1 MARINTYAIDDN
13 VTSQDKWIG
22 TDVAGNVTKNFTPEN
37 VANWIN
43 KTNAV
48 GIAGQSNFKFQVD
61 LSPERLSGTISF
73 ELGSGDGT
81 AFSAINNIIISKY
94 GGDGNLILD
103 YLENLVGTYILLCQV
118 DDTNNFGVYQLGSL
132 TQLENEPNFYNAV
145 LSVQSSNGT
154 LTANEYYGVVAYP
167 ASSIVSVTGL
177 EAIDEGNGVG
187 WRLIGRDPDNYG
199 NIGLNA
205 IDFSNSDAVSTERG
219 STGRLSVTFGENNI
233 NQQTGSIVLG
243 QGQSAKITDIYQGS
257 NIITGYNSSVWGAT
271 YSSLIAVNRS
281 TIGVEGTNYTTNAI
295 YQNVIVGD
303 GINYYAGRDS
313 GAVGGG
319 LISGSTGVFTV
330 GVANEDLT
338 TTTSNWETAR
348 YNNYGPR
355 FIVGCGTF
363 TPTTG
368 VASVRQ
374 NGFVVMSDGT
384 ATFPILTNAK
394 IDAAGDYSAV
404 TKGWVNTA
412 TANNVDGSGTVNYI
426 PKWTDTDTIGN
437 SIIQNIGNN
446 VGINLTPSIPG
457 LTVNGNIF
465 ATGGNYYIDSD
476 RYLFWGNNSANI
488 KGISGNSL
496 QFSGGIIGGS
506 TQMILTAGG
515 NVGIGTTSPSQGL
528 HVVDAGGIVAEF
540 ESSNNSVSTM
550 QLTNSSGDSAYFGV
564 SGTSLTLGVGA
575 FDSNDLRITSGGN
588 VGIGTIS
595 PIYKLDV
602 NGEIRSDGLRLNL
615 SATTQRAVTS
625 TGADSIQI
633 GDAGV
638 NDIRFKNVAG
648 TVLDIKSSG
657 YVGIGTTS
665 PTLGRLHVAQSSD
678 SVTSGIAVEGI
689 SGGNSMRLWLD
700 GSTRKINAGGASTMI
715 QFDTSQVAFPNGNV
729 GIGTTSPVKKLDI
742 IGTNGNQFRISN
754 TENDLTLKNA
764 YHQVRH
770 YNNAEEDFLWSL
782 AQSDPSHNTLY
793 LGGSSSVAN
802 AATKIKFYTAANN
815 TTLIG
820 SERMIIDSSGNVG
833 IGTTN
838 PQQKLHVLGYGFF
851 ADATNTRG
859 IRLEP
864 TNANQQIITTGGNLN
879 LIANTG
885 TVNIYNGSVATNL
898 TFFDGS
904 TSAYTVN
911 IDSNGN
917 TYFNGGNV
925 GIGTANPTS
934 KLHVSGSTYSTGGFY
949 TPDSAIGYFTNS
961 SSTAGMVTTALNDT
975 TFNSGGAETMRLT
988 ASGNVGIGTTSP
1000 AQTLDVSGSVIF
1012 RPSGTSDTIS
1022 FLSLG
1027 SAQSRL
1033 VTTGNFAIWPGGN
1046 EAIRLL
1052 INGYV
1057 GVGTAAPAS
1066 KLDVNGGIRMAD
1078 DTATASA
1085 TNEGTLR
1092 YRKDANNSYIDMC
1105 MQTGASTYAWVNI
1118 KTNTW

>member
-154 LTANEYYGVVAYP
+154 LTANEYYGVAAYP

-219 STGRLSVTFGENNI
+219 STGENSITFGNNNI
-233 NQQTGSIVLG
+233 NQQSGSIVLG
-243 QGQSAKITDIYQGS
+243 ASQSVKITDTFQGA
-257 NIITGYNSSVWGAT
+257 NIITGFNSYVWGAT
-271 YSSLIAVNRS
+271 YSSLVAVNRS
-281 TIGVEGTNYTTNAI
+281 TIGVEGTNYTTNAL
-295 YQNVIVGD
+295 YQNLVVGD
-303 GINYYAGRDS
+303 GIEYYAGRDS

-330 GVANEDLT
+330 GIANEDLT
-338 TTTSNWETAR
+338 TTTSNWEIAR

-506 TQMILTAGG
+506 TQMILTAAG
-515 NVGIGTTSPSQGL
+515 NLGIGTTSPSQKL
-528 HVVDAGGIVAEF
+528 HVVGG
-540 ESSNNSVSTM
+540 
-550 QLTNSSGDSAYFGV
+550 
-564 SGTSLTLGVGA
+564 
-575 FDSNDLRITSGGN
+575 
-588 VGIGTIS
+588 
-595 PIYKLDV
+595 
-602 NGEIRSDGLRLNL
+602 
-615 SATTQRAVTS
+615 
-625 TGADSIQI
+625 
-633 GDAGV
+633 
-638 NDIRFKNVAG
+638 
-648 TVLDIKSSG
+648 
-657 YVGIGTTS
+657 
-665 PTLGRLHVAQSSD
+665 
-678 SVTSGIAVEGI
+678 
-689 SGGNSMRLWLD
+689 
-700 GSTRKINAGGASTMI
+700 
-715 QFDTSQVAFPNGNV
+715 
-729 GIGTTSPVKKLDI
+729 
-742 IGTNGNQFRISN
+742 
-754 TENDLTLKNA
+754 
-764 YHQVRH
+764 
-770 YNNAEEDFLWSL
+770 
-782 AQSDPSHNTLY
+782 
-793 LGGSSSVAN
+793 
-802 AATKIKFYTAANN
+802 
-815 TTLIG
+815 
-820 SERMIIDSSGNVG
+820 
-833 IGTTN
+833 
-838 PQQKLHVLGYGFF
+838 
-851 ADATNTRG
+851 
-859 IRLEP
+859 
-864 TNANQQIITTGGNLN
+864 
-879 LIANTG
+879 
-885 TVNIYNGSVATNL
+885 
-898 TFFDGS
+898 
-904 TSAYTVN
+904 
-911 IDSNGN
+911 
-917 TYFNGGNV
+917 
-925 GIGTANPTS
+925 
-934 KLHVSGSTYSTGGFY
+934 TYSTGGFY
-949 TPDSAIGYFTNS
+949 TPNSAIGYFTNL
-961 SSTAGMVTTALNDT
+961 SSTAGMVTSALNDT

-988 ASGNVGIGTTSP
+988 ASGSVGIGTTSP
-1000 AQTLDVSGSVIF
+1000 NTKLHVTGRIRGEDWILVGNSSFILAGIRPYYGNGSTSDVGLNLLSNI
-1012 RPSGTSDTIS
+1012 SGTGGQTDFLLSSAQGTRRSTSGDIKIIDIRPGSSQGISPTSGNANFSIINIGTTIS
-1022 FLSLG
+1022 QS
-1027 SAQSRL
+1027 SA
-1033 VTTGNFAIWPGGN
+1033 TGITRG
-1046 EAIRLL
+1046 L
-1052 INGYV
+1052 YV
-1057 GVGTAAPAS
+1057 RPVLTSAHSWRSIEWDNDSGWGLYGAGTASNYIEGKLGIGTNSPAS
-1066 KLDVNGGIRMAD
+1066 KLDVDGGIRMAD